1 MIVLDAKMARVAS
14 VERGNILCVG
24 AEVGKKRPTFRSGT
38 KSCIS
43 FRKNADKNNI
53 FSNGLLPDAT

>member
-24 AEVGKKRPTFRSGT
+24 DEVGKKRPTFRSRT
-38 KSCIS
+38 K
-43 FRKNADKNNI
+43 
-53 FSNGLLPDAT
+53 